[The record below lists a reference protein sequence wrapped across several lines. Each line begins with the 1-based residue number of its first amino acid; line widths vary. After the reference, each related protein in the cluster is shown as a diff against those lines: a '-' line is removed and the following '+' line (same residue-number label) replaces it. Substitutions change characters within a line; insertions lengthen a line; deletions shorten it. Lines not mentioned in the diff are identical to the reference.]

1 MPPLPAP
8 AAFEGSD
15 AEKRAIFL
23 DVFRQIRARI
33 DIFTNLPLR
42 SLDKLALQKRIDEI
56 GRDPAK
62 AS

>member
-1 MPPLPAP
+1 MPCKTCVNVVFLFFLFVPKN
-8 AAFEGSD
+8 FV
-15 AEKRAIFL
+15 IF
-23 DVFRQIRARI
+23 VKIRARI